1 MPELAHVRMTAAAA
15 MIAVVLYF
23 SGLLVMLTPLPI
35 LYASVVRGRLHGIVA
50 ALVAGVAVAALYI
63 VAVPAG
69 GAAATGPLSWLPLPG
84 QGLEGFFPVAFLRA
98 AGIGYFAFYA
108 ATALMLAEGAFR
120 RWDLPRW
127 GGAALAVGLA
137 VIAAV
142 AGWALWS
149 GATGLEGG
157 VRSFVLSAI
166 QQVAEANRAAGG
178 EAGQIAFLADRA
190 DEVATA
196 LLGLLPSIVF
206 ALALFAVVVN
216 IIVARRL
223 IRGHHVFAHV
233 HNVARFRLPD
243 AVIWG
248 LIASGALF
256 FIDRYAVHGG
266 ALATVGL
273 NGLIAFGALY
283 FLQGMAVIVYFLQ
296 GVKMPLV
303 RTLAYVAMLIFLQ
316 TVSLALVAVGVAD
329 VWIDFRMK
337 RWRTMHRR
345 EQ

>member
-1 MPELAHVRMTAAAA
+1 MPELANARMTAAAA
-15 MIAVVLYF
+15 LIAVVLYF

-35 LYASVVRGRLHGIVA
+35 LYASVVRGRTQGIIA
-50 ALVAGVAVAALYI
+50 ALIAGIAVAGLYL
-63 VAVPAG
+63 VAVPAS
-69 GAAATGPLSWLPLPG
+69 GAAVSGPLAWLPLPG

-108 ATALMLAEGAFR
+108 ATALVLAEGAFR

-127 GGAALAVGLA
+127 GGTALAAGLA
-137 VIAAV
+137 VIAAI
-142 AGWALWS
+142 AGWALWT
-149 GATGLEGG
+149 GAPGITGG

-178 EAGQIAFLADRA
+178 ESGQVAFLAERA
-190 DEVATA
+190 EEVATA
-196 LLGLLPSIVF
+196 MLGLLPSIIF

-223 IRGHHVFAHV
+223 IRGRHVFAHV

-248 LIASGALF
+248 LIASGVLF
-256 FIDRYAVHGG
+256 FIDRYALQSGG
-266 ALATVGL
+266 LATVAL

-296 GVKMPLV
+296 GVKMPLL
-303 RTLAYVAMLIFLQ
+303 RTLAYVAMLIFIQ
-316 TVSLALVAVGVAD
+316 TVSLALVVVGVAD
-329 VWIDFRMK
+329 VWVDFRLK
-337 RWRTMHRR
+337 RWRTVHHK
-345 EQ
+345 EL